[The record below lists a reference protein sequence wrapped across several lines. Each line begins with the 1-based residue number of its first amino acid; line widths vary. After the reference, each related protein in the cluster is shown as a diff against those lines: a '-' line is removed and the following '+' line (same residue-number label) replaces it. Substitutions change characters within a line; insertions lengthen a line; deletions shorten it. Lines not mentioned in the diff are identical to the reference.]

1 MKKFFMM
8 ALVAGAAFMMACGG
22 VASKAESFANDLAE
36 AAKAGDAAKVAEI
49 EKEMA
54 EYVNGLS
61 EEEAAEFN
69 AAFAK
74 ANAGNAMEMAGE
86 LE

>member
-22 VASKAESFANDLAE
+22 VASKAESFANDIAE
-36 AAKAGDAAKVAEI
+36 ATKAGDAAKVAEI
-49 EKEMA
+49 TDEMN
-54 EYVNGLS
+54 EYVKGLS
-61 EEEAAEFN
+61 EEEKTEFD

-74 ANAGNAMEMAGE
+74 ATAGNAMEMAGE

>member
-22 VASKAESFANDLAE
+22 VASKAESFANDIAE
-36 AAKAGDAAKVAEI
+36 ATKAGDAEKVASLT
-49 EKEMA
+49 KEME

-61 EEEAAEFN
+61 EEEKAEFD
-69 AAFAK
+69 AVFAK
-74 ANAGNAMEMAGE
+74 ATAGNAMEMAGE